1 MRDAHSMIAGFL
13 LFAGMA
19 CCGAAEEPVL
29 TVRKFSF
36 PAPSDMDRAEVYA
49 VQTVANPEGVLVLCP
64 GCNGSGEG
72 LVKSRVWQKFSREN
86 RLGLLGISFASP
98 SKFHTAD
105 SGRGYYHASQ
115 GSGQALLD
123 AIEKI
128 YGKDLP
134 ILLYGVSGGAHFTS
148 RFEEWKPER
157 VRAWCAYSAAWWD
170 EPKKNPA
177 SPPGIVGCGDYD
189 ASRYGVSLI
198 YFKQGRALGKPWLWV
213 SLPKIGH
220 ASTGPF
226 EEFVRAWFAGVLRN
240 DPKFGSWVDVDRKD
254 LISPSEAESVPSV
267 SGWLPDKK
275 LFEVWRTIH
284 EP

>member
-1 MRDAHSMIAGFL
+1 MRNSFIIFAVFL
-13 LFAGMA
+13 LSAGVHDW
-19 CCGAAEEPVL
+19 GAADDSIPV
-29 TVRKFSF
+29 VRKFSF
-36 PAPSDMDRAEVYA
+36 PAPRDMDRAEVYA
-49 VQTVANPEGVLVLCP
+49 VRTVESPENVLVLCP
-64 GCNGSGEG
+64 GCNGSGER
-72 LVKSRVWQKFSREN
+72 LVCSSVWQKFAREN
-86 RLGLLGISFASP
+86 RLGLMGISFASP

-115 GSGQALLD
+115 GSGQTLLD
-123 AIEKI
+123 AIDRI

-134 ILLYGVSGGAHFTS
+134 VLLYGVSGGAHFTS

-226 EEFVRAWFAGVLRN
+226 EEFVRAWF
-240 DPKFGSWVDVDRKD
+240 
-254 LISPSEAESVPSV
+254 
-267 SGWLPDKK
+267 
-275 LFEVWRTIH
+275 
-284 EP
+284 